1 MNLQY
6 LAHLAEFGATD
17 VHIMG
22 RRATIPLV
30 SALALEPG
38 QHVLE
43 IGCGTGGTLVRILL
57 AHAVT
62 IDAIDILPEMLRVAH
77 RRVQM
82 ADLRRRAHLFR
93 AQSAALPF
101 RDRFY
106 DRAYTEGALGF
117 HDAVTA
123 PAMLAEIY
131 RVLKPRGLYV
141 ANETMWK
148 TTVAPEMVAMINA
161 ECEKDFGV
169 RQAAEQPW
177 TAESWRALMR
187 GAGFEIV
194 SDELLGACLPAGRD
208 PLDRFSL
215 GLLASNAVSLSY
227 DIKGHLTP
235 RLVKQKLEYRKRLNK
250 DYGYGQHIEARLFV
264 LRKP

>member
-1 MNLQY
+1 MDLHY

-22 RRATIPLV
+22 RRATVPLV
-30 SALALEPG
+30 DALKLEPG
-38 QHVLE
+38 LRLLE

-57 AHAVT
+57 AHAIA

-77 RRVQM
+77 HRVQM
-82 ADLRRRAHLFR
+82 ADLRKRANLFR
-93 AQSAALPF
+93 ALSAALPF
-101 RDRFY
+101 RDRAY
-106 DRAYTEGALGF
+106 DRVYTEGAMGF
-117 HDAVTA
+117 QDAITA
-123 PAMLAEIY
+123 PAMLAEIH

-148 TTVAPEMVAMINA
+148 KSVAPEMVAIINA

-177 TAESWRALMR
+177 TADAWRGLMR
-187 GAGFEIV
+187 KAGFEIV
-194 SDELLGACLPAGRD
+194 SDELLSTYLPVRRD
-208 PLDRFSL
+208 PLNRFSF

-235 RLVKQKLEYRKRLNK
+235 RLLKQKREYRKRLSK
-250 DYGYGQHIEARLFV
+250 DYGYGQYIEARLFV

>member
-1 MNLQY
+1 MNLHY

-22 RRATIPLV
+22 RRATVPLV

-38 QHVLE
+38 LRLLE
-43 IGCGTGGTLVRILL
+43 IGCGTGGTLVRVLL
-57 AHAVT
+57 THAVT

-77 RRVQM
+77 RRVQL
-82 ADLRRRAHLFR
+82 ADLSRRAHLFR
-93 AQSAALPF
+93 AQSASLPF
-101 RDRFY
+101 RDRIY
-106 DRAYTEGALGF
+106 DRVYTEGALGF

-123 PAMLAEIY
+123 PAMLAEIH
-131 RVLKPRGLYV
+131 RVLKPGGWYV

-148 TTVAPEMVAMINA
+148 VSIAPEMVALINA

-177 TAESWRALMR
+177 TAEAWRELMR

-194 SDELLGACLPAGRD
+194 SDKLLSAYLPVRRD

-215 GLLASNAVSLSY
+215 GLVASNAVSLSY

-235 RLVKQKLEYRKRLNK
+235 RLIKQKLEYRKRLTK